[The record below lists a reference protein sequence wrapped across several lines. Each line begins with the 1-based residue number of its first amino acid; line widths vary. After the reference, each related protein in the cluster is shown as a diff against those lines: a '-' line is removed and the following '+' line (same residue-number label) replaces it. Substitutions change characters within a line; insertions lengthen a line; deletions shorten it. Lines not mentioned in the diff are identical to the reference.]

1 VTAERPAWTD
11 GHRERTNFVGKLDG
25 KVALITGAAR
35 GQGRAH
41 AVTMAREG
49 ADIAALDICRDL
61 PYPRYALAKPEDM
74 IETVGLIRQLQR
86 RALAL
91 EVDVRCAGE
100 MEAAVA
106 ETMATFGRIDILVC
120 NAGIADMAL
129 TWDITEE
136 WWDAMIDINLKG
148 YWLAAKYVVPHM
160 LARNTGGRIIM
171 TSSVAGLRGD
181 AGMAHYCASKWGV
194 VGLAKSLAQ
203 ELSEYN
209 ITVNTLHPT
218 AVNTDIITG
227 MAEAS
232 SMAREDL
239 VDFIHAGHTLPV
251 KLIEAAD
258 VANAALW
265 LASEEGRYITG
276 HTLQI
281 DAGRMLK

>member
-1 VTAERPAWTD
+1 M
-11 GHRERTNFVGKLDG
+11 GKLDG

-35 GQGRAH
+35 GQGREH

-61 PYPRYALAKPEDM
+61 PYPRYSLAKPEDM
-74 IETVGLIRQLQR
+74 TETAGLVRQLGR
-86 RALAL
+86 RILPL
-91 EVDVRCAGE
+91 EVDVRSAAE

-106 ETMATFGRIDILVC
+106 ETMAEFGQIDILVC

-129 TWDITEE
+129 TWDITED

-148 YWLAAKYVVPHM
+148 YWLAVKYVVPHM
-160 LARNTGGRIIM
+160 LARNQGGRIIM

-181 AGMAHYCASKWGV
+181 PGMAHYCASKWGV

-203 ELSEYN
+203 ELSPYS

-218 AVNTDIITG
+218 AVNTDIIAG
-227 MAEAS
+227 MAKAS
-232 SMAREDL
+232 AMATEDL
-239 VDFIHAGHTLPV
+239 VNFIHAGHALPV

-265 LASEEGRYITG
+265 LASDDGRYITG
-276 HTLQI
+276 HTLKI